1 MPKPVMKRTPSALK
15 SYYSVAREEQQQQQQ
30 QQQQSFAGQNDTE
43 FSEQDGPSAENNDYT
58 PQSTSST
65 TVHMH
70 GLNRYVSMLPLV
82 AWLPQYN
89 TAKFASD
96 LVSGITLASFQIPLS
111 ISLSTL
117 AKLPPQSGLFSLIIP
132 PIMYLIFGTVPSLV
146 IGPQAVASMLVGH
159 HIDLVSAKNAIVFQ
173 DTSTSTTRDRIQV
186 ASTITFTCGAML
198 LGIGLGKYGF
208 IDNALSKS
216 FQRGFISSLAF
227 MIFISS
233 LMTEL
238 DMNEAYKRAGSAQ
251 SNGTSW
257 NKLKFIW
264 EHTEL
269 IETTSMCITIATVGF
284 LVMTRFFKNKWSN
297 AHPKLIFFPD
307 ILFVVAVSTVLSF
320 AYKWKVSLVGELLE
334 KSAIEIRWP
343 LTDFQKFRD
352 SFDMSI
358 LVTVIGIFETAT
370 AYKTITEQ
378 SLLDVS
384 SNKELFAVGLSNVL
398 CSLFGSI
405 PAFGGYGRTKLNILT
420 GVATPLSGI
429 FVSLCS
435 FLVMNYC
442 LKWFYYLPQC
452 SLSSVITLIALTLLE
467 ELPKDLLFYWRV
479 GGYREIVVVFTIV
492 VFTLVWS
499 PQMGISMGL
508 AITLVALLQQTTKS
522 NITVLGK
529 DPNTNQFKP
538 IITTFHTSAS
548 APPMHRS
555 ASNSSVFTVAERM
568 EFEKIMIVEV
578 PALLIFANTTD
589 FKRKLIKLEKYGP
602 SSSSKFPTTKKFA
615 SQGQKGKFHPNSE
628 TQRLIRIRNEPL
640 RYLIIDFE
648 NLHTLDVSA
657 IQSLKVIVQSYSDR
671 GIFVFFTV
679 APKVATLHEKL
690 KQSGILVA
698 QKRLVQEWLMNKTDF
713 SQDFLNLV
721 HTDLFESI
729 ESAVECID
737 YMEYIERNHDI

>member
-1 MPKPVMKRTPSALK
+1 MARPTMKRTPSALK
-15 SYYSVAREEQQQQQQ
+15 SYYSIAREEQQQGGLTA
-30 QQQQSFAGQNDTE
+30 SSSS
-43 FSEQDGPSAENNDYT
+43 SEQKRHTGNSNHTALDT
-58 PQSTSST
+58 PPRIERPQ
-65 TVHMH
+65 
-70 GLNRYVSMLPLV
+70 GLNKYAGMLPIM
-82 AWLPQYN
+82 AWLPQYS

-96 LVSGITLASFQIPLS
+96 LISGITLASFQIPLS

-117 AKLPPQSGLFSLIIP
+117 AKLPPQSGLFSLIVP
-132 PIMYLIFGTVPSLV
+132 PLVYLVFGTVPSLV

-159 HIDLVSAKNAIVFQ
+159 HIDLMSSGSAFTFENNSAA
-173 DTSTSTTRDRIQV
+173 RDRIQV
-186 ASTITFTCGAML
+186 ASIITITCGAML
-198 LGIGLGKYGF
+198 LGVGLGKYGF

-238 DMNEAYKRAGSAQ
+238 DMNGAYKRAGSAQ

-257 NKLKFIW
+257 SKLKFIW
-264 EHTEL
+264 ENTDVIDH
-269 IETTSMCITIATVGF
+269 TSMWITIVTVGF
-284 LVMTRFFKNKWSN
+284 LLIARILKYKWSKT
-297 AHPKLIFFPD
+297 HPKIIFFPE
-307 ILFVVAVSTVLSF
+307 ILVVVIVSTVLSF
-320 AYKWKVSLVGELLE
+320 FYKWNVSLVGELLE
-334 KSAIEIRWP
+334 ESSIEIRWP

-352 SFDMSI
+352 SFDISL

-378 SLLDVS
+378 SILDVS

-420 GVATPLSGI
+420 GVATPLSGVL
-429 FVSLCS
+429 VSLCS
-435 FLVMNYC
+435 FIVMKYC

-452 SLSSVITLIALTLLE
+452 SLSSIITLIALTLLE
-467 ELPKDLLFYWRV
+467 ELPRDLHFYWKV
-479 GGYREIVVVFTIV
+479 GGYREIAVVFTIV

-508 AITLVALLQQTTKS
+508 AITMFALLQQTTKS

-538 IITTFHTSAS
+538 IIATPQANARAS
-548 APPMHRS
+548 PMQRS
-555 ASNSSVFTVAERM
+555 ASNSSLFTVAERM

-602 SSSSKFPTTKKFA
+602 SSSSKFPSSKKFPNHEEDSFA
-615 SQGQKGKFHPNSE
+615 QEALESQSLLSP
-628 TQRLIRIRNEPL
+628 RNEPL

-648 NLHTLDVSA
+648 NLHTIDVSA
-657 IQSLKVIVQSYSDR
+657 IQSMKVIVQSYSDR
-671 GIFVFFTV
+671 GIFVFFTT
-679 APKVATLHEKL
+679 APKVAGLHEKFE
-690 KQSGILVA
+690 QSGILKA
-698 QKRLVQEWLMNKTDF
+698 QKQLVREWLLNKTDLSPEF
-713 SQDFLNLV
+713 INLV

-737 YMEYIERNHDI
+737 YMEYISRTNDI